1 MEDLQSYLNLFSL
14 GINLEEVFNIA
25 TGKTA
30 SLETKELLFNARKTE
45 EEQRE
50 FIDKVVDNPEC
61 FQTRCQEGGDLLG

>member
-14 GINLEEVFNIA
+14 GMNLEEVFNIA

-30 SLETKELLFNARKTE
+30 SLETKELLLNARKTE

-50 FIDKVVDNPEC
+50 FID
-61 FQTRCQEGGDLLG
+61 

>member
-30 SLETKELLFNARKTE
+30 SLETKELLLNARKTE

-61 FQTRCQEGGDLLG
+61 FQTRCQEGGGLLG